1 MKNFYLAL
9 TLLVGF
15 ILTFSATSNAQH
27 KQFKVGTIAFYNL
40 ENFYDT
46 LDTPDVDDYEFTPSG
61 PNMWNAARYQKKLE
75 NMSYAIS
82 KIGAEIFPGG
92 PAIIGVCEVEN
103 RSVLAD
109 LVKSPN
115 LKPAGYQF
123 VHIDGPDRRG
133 VDVALLYRP
142 AVFRVTGVRS
152 VTLKIDS
159 LPDFKTRDQLVVSGL
174 YDGEP
179 LHVIVNHWPSRSG
192 GESRS
197 LPLRRAAAELARSLV
212 DSIYKTDSNAK
223 VIVMGDLN
231 DDPFDAS
238 LVEGLKTIGNVDDV
252 KKGDLFNPAY
262 KTLKDGI
269 GSLAYRD
276 SWNLF
281 DQIIVSEPLLN
292 GKPGTLKFMKYKVF
306 NANFLTQ
313 KDGQYAGYP
322 LRTFS
327 GGAYTGG
334 YADHFPTYI
343 IVAKEITK

>member
-1 MKNFYLAL
+1 MKKI
-9 TLLVGF
+9 LLSFVLF
-15 ILTFSATSNAQH
+15 FAFFLTFSASSDAQE
-27 KQFKVGTIAFYNL
+27 KKYKVGTIAFYNV

-46 LDTPDVDDYEFTPSG
+46 LDTPDVNDYEFTPAG
-61 PNMWNAARYQKKLE
+61 PNMWNTARYKKKLE

-82 KIGAEIFPGG
+82 QIGAEIFPGG
-92 PAIIGVCEVEN
+92 PAIIGLSEIEN

-109 LVKSPN
+109 LVKTPN
-115 LKPAGYQF
+115 LKPGGYQF

-152 VTLKIDS
+152 ATLKIDS
-159 LPDFKTRDQLVVSGL
+159 LPNFRTRDQLVVSGL

-179 LHVIVNHWPSRSG
+179 LHIIVNHWPSRYG

-197 LPLRRAAAELARSLV
+197 LPLRRAAAVLTRSLT
-212 DSIYKTDSNAK
+212 DSIYKTDSDAK
-223 VIVMGDLN
+223 IVIMGDLN
-231 DDPFDAS
+231 DDPSDAS
-238 LVEGLKTIGNVDDV
+238 LVEGLKTIGTVDDV

-262 KTLKDGI
+262 KMLKDGI
-269 GSLAYRD
+269 GSLAYHD

-292 GKPGTLKFMKYKVF
+292 GKPGSLKFMKYKVF

-322 LRTFS
+322 FRTFS

-334 YADHFPTYI
+334 YADHFPAYI
-343 IVAKEITK
+343 IVAKEIVK